1 MEADLDTQKRVRLQ
15 SLIQFL
21 FTQQRGFNFIEFLAK
36 QFEQVEL
43 LEQCSD
49 FYKIRVP
56 KEDKTIG
63 YLFGQIEGQ
72 REQLGV
78 AEYGVSQTSLE
89 QIFQNFAQQSVDDK
103 AAFTFRI
110 SPLDQLILLNPDRK
124 STVQQ
129 KRYSARG
136 MRPEILDGERLTDEA
151 APGAENQA

>member
-1 MEADLDTQKRVRLQ
+1 MQ

-21 FTQQRGFNFIEFLAK
+21 FTQQHGFKFIEFLAK

-72 REQLGV
+72 RNDFWI

-103 AAFTFRI
+103 TSFVFKI

-124 STVQQ
+124 STMLQ
-129 KRYSARG
+129 KRRSTKG
-136 MRPEILDGERLTDEA
+136 IKSEGPSSEGLNGQLLSTDK
-151 APGAENQA
+151 

>member
-1 MEADLDTQKRVRLQ
+1 MEEELDLERQVRLQ

-21 FTQQRGFNFIEFLAK
+21 YTQQFGFKVIEFLAK

-63 YLFGQIEGQ
+63 YLFGQIEGSKA
-72 REQLGV
+72 ELGI

-89 QIFQNFAQQSVDDK
+89 QIFQNFANQSVDDK
-103 AAFTFRI
+103 AAFTF
-110 SPLDQLILLNPDRK
+110 
-124 STVQQ
+124 
-129 KRYSARG
+129 
-136 MRPEILDGERLTDEA
+136 
-151 APGAENQA
+151 

>member
-1 MEADLDTQKRVRLQ
+1 M
-15 SLIQFL
+15 
-21 FTQQRGFNFIEFLAK
+21 FIEFLAR
-36 QFEQVEL
+36 QFDQVEL

-72 REQLGV
+72 KDQYGV

-89 QIFQNFAQQSVDDK
+89 QIFQNFANQSVDDK

-110 SPLDQLILLNPDRK
+110 SPLDHLILLNPDRK
-124 STVQQ
+124 STMVQ
-129 KRYSARG
+129 KRASEKG
-136 MRPEILDGERLTDEA
+136 IRPEMTKGEGE
-151 APGAENQA
+151 